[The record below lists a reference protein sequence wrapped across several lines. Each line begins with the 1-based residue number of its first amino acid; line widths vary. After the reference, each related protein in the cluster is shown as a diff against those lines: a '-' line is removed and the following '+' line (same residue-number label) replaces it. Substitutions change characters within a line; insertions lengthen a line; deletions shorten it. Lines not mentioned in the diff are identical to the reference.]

1 MMIAIKPAIMIL
13 TATCCCAKNPT
24 ALTTWRPSAARSS
37 TTTTTKRRSP
47 SGMSPTSAPCSASCG
62 ATETRFCD
70 PIGSIEDVDIFFS
83 LLAAGYLSGIR
94 AEGQVVEF
102 RHASNVLLSRSIERL
117 GMISTWHKPGLHMR
131 VGSSAGGCGQ
141 HKHIGGRVKAIF
153 VPMNEKNWSWSD
165 ACDDIHRTHR
175 VVVDPIQRLCR
186 AQSTGGEQRWQMTP
200 FRYLALQNGCEIG
213 VATIGNES
221 SDSWLFCRRE

>member
-1 MMIAIKPAIMIL
+1 MR
-13 TATCCCAKNPT
+13 C
-24 ALTTWRPSAARSS
+24 
-37 TTTTTKRRSP
+37 
-47 SGMSPTSAPCSASCG
+47 
-62 ATETRFCD
+62 CD
-70 PIGSIEDVDIFFS
+70 PVGSIEDVDKFFS

-94 AEGQVVEF
+94 AEGQIVEV
-102 RHASNVLLSRSIERL
+102 RHASNILLSRSIERL